1 MKNELIKSILSQFCD
16 GNISTILDVICGLDW
31 RIETAKDNELVAYNL
46 AAGDLALGVLEDR
59 LRNSKAIVLL
69 LSRRPSRPISR
80 PYIVIREDSWVE
92 CLSQLCDVFYPLQP
106 NLSILAITGT
116 NGKTTTADLVLQLG
130 EAAGLRGLSIGT
142 LGVRQ
147 QGKILEDMGATTPGQ
162 VQLRQILHR
171 YGGSLDFVV
180 MEASSHALDQQRIAG
195 LVFTAAA
202 WTSFTQDHLD
212 YHRSMGEYFAAKKKI
227 IGYLKPGAA
236 LIVPNTQKALIDQL
250 KDCPCLELTR
260 DFSESDREVLPPF
273 FKASFNLDNLAC
285 AVGLLAKI
293 HVYVSREKLKN
304 LASPPG
310 RFYVREWDDRAAV
323 VDFAHTPDALE
334 NILRGIRGS
343 YPRHRLVVLF
353 GCGGDRDRS
362 KRPLMG
368 KVASQLA
375 NRIILTSDN
384 PRSEDPVSIIQDI
397 RAGVGSHPAVEVTV
411 ERPLA
416 VRSALTNLAAGELL
430 VLAGKGHEDY
440 ILIGT
445 TKHPY
450 SDIEE
455 LENFYKSRRNT
466 P

>member
-1 MKNELIKSILSQFCD
+1 MKNELIKSILSEFCD
-16 GNISTILDVICGLDW
+16 GNISTNLDGISGFGW
-31 RIETAKDNELVAYNL
+31 KIETAKDNELVAYNL
-46 AAGDLALGVLEDR
+46 VGGDHAQIALEDR

-69 LSRRPSRPISR
+69 LSRKPSGQISR
-80 PYIVIREDSWVE
+80 PYVVIREDSWTE
-92 CLSQLCDVFYPLQP
+92 CLSHLCDVFYPLQS

-130 EAAGLRGLSIGT
+130 EAVGLRGLSIGT

-147 QGKILEDMGATTPGQ
+147 QGKTLEDMGATTPGQ

-180 MEASSHALDQQRIAG
+180 MEVSSHALDQQRVAG
-195 LVFTAAA
+195 LKFAAAA

-227 IGYLKPGAA
+227 IDYLHPGAA
-236 LIVPNTQKALIDQL
+236 LIVPNTQTSLISQL
-250 KDCPCLELTR
+250 QECRCLEQTKEFTEAEL
-260 DFSESDREVLPPF
+260 EVLPPF
-273 FKASFNLDNLAC
+273 FKANFNLDNLAC

-293 HVYVSREKLKN
+293 NVRVGRDQLKS

-310 RFYVREWDDRAAV
+310 RFYVREWDHRAAV

-343 YPRHRLVVLF
+343 YPKHRLVVLF

-368 KVASQLA
+368 KVASRLA
-375 NRIILTSDN
+375 DRIILTSDN
-384 PRSEDPVSIIQDI
+384 PRSEDPLSIIQDI
-397 RAGVGSHPAVEVTV
+397 RSGIEGHPAVEISV

-416 VRSALTNLAAGELL
+416 VRSALANLAAGELL

-440 ILIGT
+440 IVIGT
-445 TKHPY
+445 TKYPY
-450 SDIEE
+450 SDIQE
-455 LENFYKSRRNT
+455 LENFYKSRRKT

>member
-1 MKNELIKSILSQFCD
+1 MKNDQVRSILRLFCGED
-16 GNISTILDVICGLDW
+16 AVAGTGDVRGFDW
-31 RIETAKDNELVAYNL
+31 KIETAGDGDLVAYNL
-46 AAGDLALGVLEDR
+46 VSGPAALAALEAR
-59 LRNSKAIVLL
+59 LRTSKAIVLL
-69 LSRRPSRPISR
+69 LSRAPAQPLSR
-80 PYIVIREDSWVE
+80 PYLVVREDAWVD
-92 CLSQLCDVFYPLQP
+92 CLSQLCDVFYPRNPKLP
-106 NLSILAITGT
+106 ILAVTGT

-147 QGKILEDMGATTPGQ
+147 AGKTLEDMGATTPGQ

-171 YGGSLDFVV
+171 YGASLDFVV
-180 MEASSHALDQQRIAG
+180 MEVSSHALDQRRVAG
-195 LVFTAAA
+195 LAFAGAA

-212 YHRSMGEYFAAKKKI
+212 YHRSMDEYFAAKRKI
-227 IGYLKPGAA
+227 LDYLAPGAP
-236 LIVPNTQKALIDQL
+236 LIVPCTQASLIAQL
-250 KDCPCLELTR
+250 QDCRRLELTE
-260 DFSESDREVLPPF
+260 DFAPADRELLPPF
-273 FKASFNLDNLAC
+273 FRASFNRDNLGC
-285 AVGLLAKI
+285 AIGLLKRI
-293 HVYVSREKLKN
+293 NVRVSGTQMRT
-304 LASPPG
+304 LAPPPG
-310 RFYVREWDDRAAV
+310 RFYVREWDGRAAV

-343 YPRHRLVVLF
+343 YPQHRIVVLF

-368 KVASQLA
+368 AVAAQLA
-375 NRIILTSDN
+375 DRIILTSDN
-384 PRSEDPVSIIQDI
+384 PRSEDPATIIQDI
-397 RAGVGSHPAVEVTV
+397 RAGVGSHPAVEVCV

-416 VRSALTNLAAGELL
+416 VRRALAVLAAGELL

-450 SDIEE
+450 SDIDE
-455 LENFYKSRRNT
+455 LEHFYHSRRNT